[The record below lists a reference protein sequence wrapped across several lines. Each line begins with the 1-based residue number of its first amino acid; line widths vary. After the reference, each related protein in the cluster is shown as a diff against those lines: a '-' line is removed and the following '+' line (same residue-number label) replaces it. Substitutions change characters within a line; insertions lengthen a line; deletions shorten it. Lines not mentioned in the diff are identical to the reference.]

1 MAEHLTK
8 KEVEAR
14 RRAREQATRDRRR
27 APRDRET
34 RPARDRQQQKGS
46 SR

>member
-14 RRAREQATRDRRR
+14 RRAREKALRERRR
-27 APRDRET
+27 APRDREI
-34 RPARDRQQQKGS
+34 RPTRDRQQQKGPT
-46 SR
+46 R